1 MTTAE
6 KIAKIG
12 MRLATFGDDAQ
23 SQAVVQRA
31 VELNSWFTEQSVIN
45 SVRAIATDMLQ
56 PELLNEWLSHYP
68 IPVAQPRRV
77 LVIMAG
83 NIPAVGFADLLCVV
97 ASGHTALVKYSS
109 KDTPT
114 MQYVVSLFAEYFD
127 VREYDGCEPIDALLA
142 MGSDATAAVLREK
155 YVGVPMLIRASRN
168 SLAVLSGDESASD
181 LQGLCQD
188 ITAYDGRGCR
198 SVSLVFVPC
207 GYNFDGLL
215 SALAECEVSKK
226 WMQVYK
232 HTKALCRM
240 SGGSF
245 IDATNTIVARSD
257 EFPMN
262 IATIHY
268 VEYASQA
275 EIDEWLNAHNDK
287 VQCVVGRVSHS
298 RAVAFGRAQHPTL
311 WDYPDGIDTMQF
323 LNSI

>member
-6 KIAKIG
+6 KIVEIG
-12 MRLATFGDDAQ
+12 KRLATFGDDVQ
-23 SQAVVQRA
+23 SQTIVQRA
-31 VELNSWFTEQSVIN
+31 IEQNSWFTEQSIVN
-45 SVRAIATDMLQ
+45 AVRAIAADMLQ
-56 PELLNEWLSHYP
+56 PEQLNKWMSHYP
-68 IPVAQPRRV
+68 IPVSQPCRV

-83 NIPAVGFADLLCVV
+83 NISAVGFADLLCVA

-114 MQYVVSLFAEYFD
+114 MQYIATLFAEYFD

-142 MGSDATAAVLREK
+142 MGSDATAVALREK
-155 YVGVPMLIRASRN
+155 YAGVPMLIRASRN
-168 SLAVLSGDESASD
+168 SLAVLSGDESRFE
-181 LQGLCQD
+181 LQGLCHD

-215 SALAECEVSKK
+215 SALAGCEVSRK

-232 HTKALCRM
+232 HTKALYSM
-240 SGGSF
+240 SGASF
-245 IDATNTIVARSD
+245 IDAVNAILVRSD

-268 VEYASQA
+268 VEYASPA
-275 EIDEWLNAHNDK
+275 DIDKWLKLYDDK
-287 VQCVVGRVSHS
+287 VQCVVGRIPHP
-298 RAVAFGRAQHPTL
+298 RAVEFGMAQHPTL